1 MTDLIVNVGNIT
13 IPHGYM
19 ISLSV
24 PEYYHVWGE
33 TSSPEVNGSSS
44 STEGGSINYVQYD
57 RDYLL
62 FTKDSG
68 GISANSVSS
77 YGGWD
82 DLTLEIDLRLG
93 YFWEDTD
100 VTITILYSFTP
111 VVPVE

>member
-1 MTDLIVNVGNIT
+1 
-13 IPHGYM
+13 M

-33 TSSPEVNGSSS
+33 ATSPEVNGSST
-44 STEGGSINYVQYD
+44 STEGGEINYLQYHSSF
-57 RDYLL
+57 DYLL

-68 GISANSVSS
+68 GISANSVSN

-82 DLTLEIDLRLG
+82 DLILEIDLRLG
-93 YFWEDTD
+93 RFWETTD